1 MDMILPKDGLVPP
14 DQSEEL
20 YRKLTAKGVPCDL
33 IVVKGAEHGDPLF
46 YQDEVRK
53 LVYDW
58 LIKKTGIRGGGDKRK
73 IPEWMLQFAT
83 IRKRSSIPRQDRN
96 HHRSLPHHGGSV
108 MRKNE

>member
-58 LIKKTGIRGGGDKRK
+58 LIKKTGIRGVR
-73 IPEWMLQFAT
+73 
-83 IRKRSSIPRQDRN
+83 
-96 HHRSLPHHGGSV
+96 
-108 MRKNE
+108 